1 MTIRERYEL
10 SEHSFLSERATFSA
24 DTRGRERP
32 EEPSAYRT
40 AFQRDRDRVLH
51 SKAFR
56 RLKHKTQVFLSP
68 AGDHYRTRLT
78 HTLEVSQIARTMARA
93 LQLNED
99 LTEAIAL
106 AHDLG
111 HTPFGHAGERALN
124 SVFEGGFHHYEQSV
138 RVVERLE
145 KEGQGLNLTW
155 EVRDGVLHHTKGVQ
169 AATPEGRL
177 VRYAD
182 QIAYIHHDMDDAVR
196 AGILCETDVPADIRE
211 VLGQTRIERLD
222 SLVGAI
228 IEHGNDEIGMPS
240 EIFSMFDKLH
250 KFMYDALYYNPVA
263 KAEEGKVE
271 ELVRRLYEH
280 FSTHPDEL
288 PEEYHLVYKTDG
300 ACRAACDYVSGMS
313 DNYAL
318 SVYHDLFIPRGW
330 SVDHEKP

>member
-1 MTIRERYEL
+1 MTIRERYEQD
-10 SEHSFLSERATFSA
+10 ERHILCEYATFSA
-24 DTRGRERP
+24 NIRGRDT
-32 EEPSAYRT
+32 EETPSDYRT
-40 AFQRDRDRVLH
+40 DFQRDRDRVLH

-78 HTLEVSQIARTMARA
+78 HTLEVSQIARTVARA
-93 LQLNED
+93 LRLNED
-99 LTEAIAL
+99 LTEAVAL
-106 AHDLG
+106 CHDLG

-124 SVFEGGFHHYEQSV
+124 SVFEGGFRHYEQSV

-155 EVRDGVLHHTKGVQ
+155 EVRDGVLHHTKGEP
-169 AATPEGRL
+169 AATPEGRI

-196 AGILCETDVPADIRE
+196 AGILCEEDVPEDVRR
-211 VLGQTRIERLD
+211 VLGQTRGERLNT
-222 SLVGAI
+222 LVGALI
-228 IEHGNDEIGMPS
+228 SNGPQEIGMPDDVQTS
-240 EIFSMFDKLH
+240 FEALH
-250 KFMYDALYYNPVA
+250 RFMYDALYYNPIA

-271 ELVRRLYEH
+271 ELVRRLYQH
-280 FSTHPDEL
+280 FSTHPNEL
-288 PEEYHLVYKTDG
+288 PEEFHDVYITDG

-318 SVYHDLFIPRGW
+318 SVYHELFIPRGW
-330 SVDHEKP
+330 SVTSE